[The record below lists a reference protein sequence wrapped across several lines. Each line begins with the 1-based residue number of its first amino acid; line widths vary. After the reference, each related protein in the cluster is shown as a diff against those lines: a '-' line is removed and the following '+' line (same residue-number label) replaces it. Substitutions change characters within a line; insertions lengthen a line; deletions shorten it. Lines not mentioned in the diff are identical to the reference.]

1 MNHKQQLVNWIRVT
15 LREAAWA
22 PLSIIGFYV
31 IALALHLFDLFPP
44 LDIPSHL
51 LGGVALTYFFRSA
64 IKNSQSI
71 VGDIPSPIQI
81 LFAFTCTG
89 TTIIFWE
96 FYENLLDFFLGT
108 HVVRGL
114 EDTIV
119 DMFLGLLGALVL
131 SVFYRRR

>member
-1 MNHKQQLVNWIRVT
+1 M
-15 LREAAWA
+15 
-22 PLSIIGFYV
+22 
-31 IALALHLFDLFPP
+31 IALALHWFDLFPP

-51 LGGVALTYFFRSA
+51 MGGVALTYFFRSA

-71 VGDIPSPIQI
+71 VGDIPLLIQT

-96 FYENLLDFFLGT
+96 FYENLLDLFFGI
-108 HVVRGL
+108 HVVCGL

-119 DMFLGLLGALVL
+119 DTFLGLLGMLML
-131 SVFYRRR
+131 TVFIDDVRTNPCFP